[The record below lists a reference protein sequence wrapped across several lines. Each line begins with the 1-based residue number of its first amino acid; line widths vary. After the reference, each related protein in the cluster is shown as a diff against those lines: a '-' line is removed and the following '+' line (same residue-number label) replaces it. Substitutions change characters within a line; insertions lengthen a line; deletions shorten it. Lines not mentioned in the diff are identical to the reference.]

1 MIKRLMLFYQHSN
14 LLLIGLLPI
23 RQSKNLMMIIVNE
36 DFNNVTFFSDEMG
49 ILNVVFITLT
59 LKMLIL
65 MKMILKL
72 LFMSDIWLGVIDLN
86 KV

>member
-1 MIKRLMLFYQHSN
+1 
-14 LLLIGLLPI
+14 
-23 RQSKNLMMIIVNE
+23 MIIVND

-49 ILNVVFITLT
+49 ILNVVVLVILT

-72 LFMSDIWLGVIDLN
+72 LLMSDLWLGVIDLN
-86 KV
+86 NI

>member
-1 MIKRLMLFYQHSN
+1 
-14 LLLIGLLPI
+14 
-23 RQSKNLMMIIVNE
+23 MIIVNE

-49 ILNVVFITLT
+49 ILNVVLIVLT

-72 LFMSDIWLGVIDLN
+72 LLMSDLWLGVIDLN
-86 KV
+86 NI

>member
-1 MIKRLMLFYQHSN
+1 
-14 LLLIGLLPI
+14 
-23 RQSKNLMMIIVNE
+23 MIIVNE
-36 DFNNVTFFSDEMG
+36 DFNNVTFFSDGMG
-49 ILNVVFITLT
+49 ILNVFFIILT

-72 LFMSDIWLGVIDLN
+72 LFMSDLWLGVIDLN

>member
-1 MIKRLMLFYQHSN
+1 
-14 LLLIGLLPI
+14 
-23 RQSKNLMMIIVNE
+23 MIIVNE

-49 ILNVVFITLT
+49 ILNVVLIILT

-72 LFMSDIWLGVIDLN
+72 LLMSDLWLGVIDLN
-86 KV
+86 NI

>member
-1 MIKRLMLFYQHSN
+1 
-14 LLLIGLLPI
+14 
-23 RQSKNLMMIIVNE
+23 MMIIVNE

-49 ILNVVFITLT
+49 ILNVVLIILT

-72 LFMSDIWLGVIDLN
+72 LLMSDLWLGVIDLN
-86 KV
+86 NI

>member
-1 MIKRLMLFYQHSN
+1 
-14 LLLIGLLPI
+14 
-23 RQSKNLMMIIVNE
+23 MIIVNE

-59 LKMLIL
+59 LKMLVL

>member
-1 MIKRLMLFYQHSN
+1 
-14 LLLIGLLPI
+14 
-23 RQSKNLMMIIVNE
+23 MIIVNE

-49 ILNVVFITLT
+49 ILNVVLIILT

-72 LFMSDIWLGVIDLN
+72 LFMSDLWLGVIDLN
-86 KV
+86 NV

>member
-1 MIKRLMLFYQHSN
+1 
-14 LLLIGLLPI
+14 
-23 RQSKNLMMIIVNE
+23 MIIVNE

-49 ILNVVFITLT
+49 ILNVVLIILT

-72 LFMSDIWLGVIDLN
+72 LLMSDLWLGVIDLSN
-86 KV
+86 I

>member
-1 MIKRLMLFYQHSN
+1 
-14 LLLIGLLPI
+14 
-23 RQSKNLMMIIVNE
+23 MIIVNE

-49 ILNVVFITLT
+49 ILNVVLIILT

-72 LFMSDIWLGVIDLN
+72 LFMSDLWLGVIDLN
-86 KV
+86 NI

>member
-1 MIKRLMLFYQHSN
+1 
-14 LLLIGLLPI
+14 
-23 RQSKNLMMIIVNE
+23 MMIIVND

-49 ILNVVFITLT
+49 ILNVVVLVILT

-72 LFMSDIWLGVIDLN
+72 LLMSDLWLGVIDLN
-86 KV
+86 NI